1 MITTLDRNLNFRSLQ
16 SSKTKSLTSST
27 MGYSI
32 KHACSLNNQGVD
44 LLVSG
49 DSSEAMSSFK
59 MAMDILKEA
68 DNEANVTSFDGLNQV
83 NTDEAALPICE
94 SRLTV
99 PGLQGVPCY
108 VYNHGIMIARTTDE
122 ESEEMI
128 TLYSAIVLFNL
139 ALTCHHEGRLGL
151 ETSLKKA
158 SLFYSMTVQILNGN
172 IVPDDVSATILTL
185 LALNNKAQIH
195 YDQCEY
201 IQCGECLKELPR
213 ILGSVQTIH
222 STLSQ
227 EDIMGLLLNVMLMN
241 TPTAAQA
248 A

>member
-1 MITTLDRNLNFRSLQ
+1 
-16 SSKTKSLTSST
+16 
-27 MGYSI
+27 MGLSI

-49 DSSEAMSSFK
+49 DSSGAMSSLK

-68 DNEANVTSFDGLNQV
+68 VNEANATSFDGLNQV
-83 NTDEAALPICE
+83 NAEAALPICE

-108 VYNHGIMIARTTDE
+108 VYNHGIMIDRTTDE
-122 ESEEMI
+122 ASGEMLS
-128 TLYSAIVLFNL
+128 LYSAIVLFNM
-139 ALTCHHEGRLGL
+139 ALTCHHEGRLGR
-151 ETSLKKA
+151 ETSLKRA

-172 IVPDDVSATILTL
+172 IVPGDVSANILTL

-201 IQCGECLKELPR
+201 MQCDDCLKELPR
-213 ILGSVQTIH
+213 ILGSVQAIH

-227 EDIMGLLLNVMLMN
+227 EDIKGLLLNVMLMN